1 MLAFAGMFSL
11 RTAVLAGLCTVAG
24 VAVAGAQSIAP
35 PPSLPPVPAPASA
48 QPAALPAAPPL
59 PPPPVPAPSTG
70 AGPSLALGVP
80 WCGWLVRGVPLATGS
95 GYFFTWDLTAST
107 GPNPAWR
114 RHGTGRLVS
123 VLRRVTAEH
132 HRARTG
138 RPRVGIADLSLPR
151 GGPFGPSYGGLGH
164 LSHQNGLD
172 ADVLYPRRDR
182 LEAPPDLPGQIDRA
196 NAQALVDRFV
206 AAGAQ
211 HVFVGRGLGLR
222 GPRGVVVPIAY
233 HLDHMHVRLAPER
246 PARAPRRCPWKPL

>member
-1 MLAFAGMFSL
+1 MVSV
-11 RTAVLAGLCTVAG
+11 RTAILAGLCTLAG
-24 VAVAGAQSIAP
+24 GAVAGAQSLAP
-35 PPSLPPVPAPASA
+35 PSSLPSAPAYASA
-48 QPAALPAAPPL
+48 QSVAPPAAPST
-59 PPPPVPAPSTG
+59 PPPPVPAPSSG

-80 WCGWLVRGVPLATGS
+80 WCGRLVRGIPLATGS
-95 GYFFTWDLTAST
+95 AYFFTWDLTAGA

-114 RHGTGRLVS
+114 RHGTGRVVS
-123 VLRRVTAEH
+123 LLRGVTAAH
-132 HRARTG
+132 HRARAG

-182 LEAPPDLPGQIDRA
+182 LEAPPDRPAQIDRA
-196 NAQALVDRFV
+196 SAQELVDRFV

-233 HLDHMHVRLAPER
+233 HLDHLHVRWAPER